1 MRPKTLLTHGKHG
14 LAGVQGTVRAPR
26 SIISLL
32 LVPALGCGG
41 PSSEQETD
49 GTSGIPPVGGTGTGD
64 STAGGTEPGTAD
76 DTTAGPDGPCETVLC
91 GEAATCCALDEE
103 CAGGACLPACDSGVR
118 CGAAQDVCCNAGEVC
133 LSDLCVVPTGPCLD
147 SFDCGFGEFCEP
159 TLGECLPQSDPVVC
173 ELVPEFEAIDAT
185 EEWAWTT
192 DQVVSTPVVADLD
205 GDGSPE
211 VVVNTTHMS
220 GGSWPEGEIV
230 VLSGVTGAELWRVPH
245 DPAMNSFGS
254 HGRHSI
260 GVGDVSG
267 DGLPDIIYAGRQGTG
282 GSVVHAVDH
291 QGTLLWSSHDA
302 GGAEH
307 RLDIVNGGASLANLD
322 ADPEA
327 EIVFGAAVI
336 DDDGTVVWDQDG
348 DGAGFGTNGNYRGGL
363 TAIVDL
369 VGDSTPELVSG
380 RHAWS
385 VDWQEVGGVPQVS
398 LSLLWDAGGEDGYPA
413 IADLD
418 QDLEPEVIL
427 VADGFVRVLDGATGV
442 AWCGI
447 DPTDAMC
454 LADPTARTAPVA
466 IPGGGRGGPPTVAD
480 FDGDGRPEI
489 AAAGGSSYSVY
500 DVARPG
506 EDIVVPPGDPLPTAG
521 SIYVRWSQPTQ
532 DQSSNATGSSVFDFQ
547 GDGVAEVVYADECHM
562 RVYSGVDGAVLLELQ
577 NSTGTIHEYPLVV
590 DVDDDGNSE
599 ILVVA
604 NDGHSNCDAI
614 PGYAYVRGVRSF
626 GDSFDQWVQT
636 RRVWT
641 QHTYHVT
648 NATSAGNVPA
658 LEFDNWTQPNLNNY
672 RQNVQGE
679 GVFNA
684 PDLTAELAVGL
695 GSCFEQ
701 ELELLATVRNVGSL
715 GVPAGI
721 DVTLYEGTDATGTVV
736 GTQATSAPLLPG
748 AQEVL
753 SWTVPFPPG
762 SPALSYYVAVDG
774 ADEAQGQVLECDESN
789 NSASTVTAECPA
801 PG

>member
-1 MRPKTLLTHGKHG
+1 MAWT
-14 LAGVQGTVRAPR
+14 GVKYGVRAHLASPL
-26 SIISLL
+26 LL
-32 LVPALGCGG
+32 LVPALACAD
-41 PSSEQETD
+41 PSSSRQTD
-49 GTSGIPPVGGTGTGD
+49 DDSGIPPVGSDTGGSTGATGSD
-64 STAGGTEPGTAD
+64 TEPGTAD
-76 DTTAGPDGPCETVLC
+76 GTATGPDGPCETVLC
-91 GEAATCCALDEE
+91 GESATCCAADEE
-103 CAGGACLPACDSGVR
+103 CAGGQCRPPCDSGVR
-118 CGAAQDVCCNAGEVC
+118 CGEAQDVCCAAGEVC
-133 LSDLCVVPTGPCLD
+133 LSNACVVPTGPCLD
-147 SFDCGFGEFCEP
+147 SFDCSFGEFCEP

-173 ELVPEFEAIDAT
+173 ELEPQFEAIDAT

-192 DQVVSTPVVADLD
+192 DQVVSIPVVADLD

-211 VVVNTTHMS
+211 VIVNTTHMS

-230 VLSGVTGAELWRVPH
+230 VLSGVTGLEQWRVPH
-245 DPAMNSFGS
+245 DPGMGSYGS

-267 DGLPDIIYAGRQGTG
+267 DGLPDIVYAGRQGTG
-282 GSVVHAVDH
+282 GSVVYAVDG
-291 QGTLLWSSHDA
+291 QGNLLWSSHDA

-307 RLDIVNGGASLANLD
+307 RLNIVNGAASLANLD
-322 ADPEA
+322 GDPEA

-336 DDDGTVVWDQDG
+336 DHDGLVVWDQAG
-348 DGAGFGTNGNYRGGL
+348 DGANYGTNGAYRGGI

-369 VGDSTPELVSG
+369 VGDGTPELVSG

-385 VDWQEVGGVPQVS
+385 IDWVAGGGGPTVT
-398 LSLLWDAGGEDGYPA
+398 LSLLWDAGGADGYPA

-418 QDLEPEVIL
+418 QDLTPEVIL
-427 VADGFVRVLDGATGV
+427 VASGQVRVLDGETGL
-442 AWCGI
+442 AWCGV
-447 DPTDAMC
+447 DPTDAAC
-454 LADPTARTAPVA
+454 QADPTARTQPVA
-466 IPGGGRGGPPTVAD
+466 IPGGGIGGPPTVAD

-506 EDIVVPPGDPLPTAG
+506 EDIMVPPGDPLPEPG
-521 SIYVRWSQPTQ
+521 DVFVRWSQPTQ

-547 GDGVAEVVYADECHM
+547 GDGVAEVVYADECFM
-562 RVYSGVDGAVLLELQ
+562 RVYSGVDGAVLLELP

-604 NDGHSNCDAI
+604 NDGHAACDAL
-614 PGYAYVRGVRSF
+614 PGYVYTRGVRSF
-626 GDSFDQWVQT
+626 GDTFDQWVLT

-648 NATSAGNVPA
+648 NATSAGHVPGIE
-658 LEFDNWTQPNLNNY
+658 LNNWTQPDLNNY

-701 ELELLATVRNVGSL
+701 ELELLGTVRNIGSL
-715 GVPAGI
+715 GVPAGVE
-721 DVTLYEGTDATGTVV
+721 VTLYEGTDATGAVV
-736 GTQATSAPLLPG
+736 GTQATTMPLLPG
-748 AQEVL
+748 AQESM

-762 SPALSYYVAVDG
+762 SPALSYYLTVDG
-774 ADEAQGQVLECDESN
+774 GDAEPGQVIECDESN

>member
-1 MRPKTLLTHGKHG
+1 
-14 LAGVQGTVRAPR
+14 
-26 SIISLL
+26 
-32 LVPALGCGG
+32 
-41 PSSEQETD
+41 
-49 GTSGIPPVGGTGTGD
+49 
-64 STAGGTEPGTAD
+64 
-76 DTTAGPDGPCETVLC
+76 
-91 GEAATCCALDEE
+91 
-103 CAGGACLPACDSGVR
+103 
-118 CGAAQDVCCNAGEVC
+118 
-133 LSDLCVVPTGPCLD
+133 
-147 SFDCGFGEFCEP
+147 
-159 TLGECLPQSDPVVC
+159 
-173 ELVPEFEAIDAT
+173 AT
-185 EEWAWTT
+185 EEWAFTT
-192 DQVVSTPVVADLD
+192 DQVVSIPVVADLD

-211 VVVNTTHMS
+211 VVVNTTHID

-230 VLSGVTGAELWRVPH
+230 VLSGMTGAELWRIDH
-245 DPAMNSFGS
+245 DPAAGSYGS

-267 DGLPDIIYAGRQGTG
+267 DGLPDIIYAGRQGAG
-282 GSVVHAVDH
+282 GSVVHAVDG
-291 QGTLLWSSHDA
+291 QGTLLWSSHTA
-302 GGAEH
+302 AGAEH

-322 ADPEA
+322 DDPEA

-336 DDDGTVVWDQDG
+336 DDDGTVVWDEAG
-348 DGAGFGTNGNYRGGL
+348 DGAGFGTNGGYRGGI

-369 VGDSTPELVSG
+369 QGDATPELVSG
-380 RHAWS
+380 RHAWT
-385 VDWQEVGGVPQVS
+385 VDWQEVGGVPQVTVAP
-398 LSLLWDAGGEDGYPA
+398 LWDAGGADGYPA

-418 QDLEPEVIL
+418 QDGTPEVIV
-427 VADGFVRVLDGATGV
+427 VASGQVRVLDGETGL

-454 LADPTARTAPVA
+454 VADPSARTAAVA
-466 IPGGGRGGPPTVAD
+466 IPGGGIGGPPTVAD

-500 DVARPG
+500 DLARPG
-506 EDIVVPPGDPLPTAG
+506 EDISVPVGAPVPEPG
-521 SIYVRWSQPTQ
+521 SVFVRWSQPTQ

-547 GDGVAEVVYADECHM
+547 GDGVAEVVYADECFM
-562 RVYSGVDGAVLLELQ
+562 RVYSGVDGAVLFELP

-604 NDGHSNCDAI
+604 NDGHSACDAL
-614 PGYAYVRGVRSF
+614 PGYVYTRGVRSF
-626 GDSFDQWVQT
+626 GDTFDQWVQT

-648 NATSAGNVPA
+648 NTNSVGHVPA
-658 LEFDNWTQPNLNNY
+658 VEIDNWTQPDLNNY

-684 PDLTAELAVGL
+684 PDLTVELVVGL

-701 ELELLATVRNVGSL
+701 QLELLATVRNVGSL

-721 DVTLYEGTDATGTVV
+721 DVTLYEGTDATGTAV
-736 GTQATSAPLLPG
+736 GTQATPQPLLPG
-748 AQEVL
+748 AQIIM

-762 SPALSYYVAVDG
+762 SPALSYFVAVDG
-774 ADEAQGQVLECDESN
+774 AEAAQGDVIECDESN
-789 NSASTVTAECPA
+789 NSANTVTAECPA